1 VAGDQGEGLSRIGRH
16 VVQIDTTGSGRSKGA
31 RPEPGKP
38 AGEGS
43 GWGLALLAPGVAGV
57 ACLLIVPFIIF
68 VVYSFLSAEL
78 YDVSGP
84 VTLDNYRNALSSPL
98 FRALARNSAVI
109 GLATAAATVVVGLPI
124 AFWIRFAAGRWQTPA
139 LFLFTATLLASYLV
153 RIYAWRTMLGTNGL
167 LNTALLD
174 LGVTRHPLGFLLFN
188 RIAVTV
194 ALVHIFLPYVVLVLF
209 AALRSIPAELLEV
222 ADDLG
227 ARPLVIWRRVILPQ
241 VAAPVATAFVFVFIL
256 ASSDYVTPQFL
267 GGTDGSMIGVDIQ
280 QAFISLGD
288 WPLGAAMSLLTLAA
302 FGACYALTAGSARFF
317 TLRRSA
323 SAS

>member
-38 AGEGS
+38 AREGS

-194 ALVHIFLPYVVLVLF
+194 ALVLF

-256 ASSDYVTPQFL
+256 AASDYVTPQFL